1 MPAPAH
7 ARRPHTD
14 AERSL
19 LGAGFVIGVATAGY
33 QVEGGYNGAGEP
45 GNNWLNWE
53 RSGRVERS
61 GIACDFWEHP
71 EAALDRASAIG
82 CNAFRL
88 SVEWARL
95 RTRADHFDEVALARY
110 VEILS
115 MCAARGLQP
124 MVTLHHFPT
133 PGGWARSSGCAP
145 GHPTDLWPTWSGYC
159 RHWLRS
165 AGIG

>member
-1 MPAPAH
+1 MPVV
-7 ARRPHTD
+7 PHTD
-14 AERSL
+14 AGTSL

-61 GIACDFWEHP
+61 GVACDFWEHP
-71 EAALDRASAIG
+71 EEALDRASAIG

-95 RTRADHFDEVALARY
+95 EPEADHFDEVALARY

-115 MCAARGLQP
+115 MCASPRPPADGHAAPLFLPLVAGRGVL
-124 MVTLHHFPT
+124 V
-133 PGGWARSSGCAP
+133 AP
-145 GHPTDLWPTWSGYC
+145 RLTRTDLWPTWSGCC
-159 RHWLRS
+159 RHWRRT
-165 AGIG
+165 ADIG